1 MNHRDK
7 YSWTKTNVTSCKKI
21 NCDNVATVYGSM
33 QRNSSHKC
41 DTIAP
46 VEYSNV
52 LCVKPVSNS
61 QRFVLI
67 DNGGCHRCVT
77 LVDSRRLV
85 NDIIDAVPN
94 MQYILL
100 RVLRESRRDIDS
112 IKIYDFR
119 HKTKRYR

>member
-1 MNHRDK
+1 MSN
-7 YSWTKTNVTSCKKI
+7 KKI
-21 NCDNVATVYGSM
+21 NCDNVAMVHGSM

-41 DTIAP
+41 DTIAS
-46 VEYSNV
+46 VKYSNV

-61 QRFVLI
+61 RRFVLI

-85 NDIIDAVPN
+85 NDNIDAVPN
-94 MQYILL
+94 MQYISVL

-119 HKTKRYR
+119 YKTKRYR